1 MELKINAMKTTNAIK
16 FNFEE
21 LKNEITTKSELYK
34 NMVYT
39 DDTIKTAK
47 EDKASL
53 NKFIKALEDKR
64 KEVKKQWLEPYNNF
78 EKQVKELVRIINE
91 PVTLIGEQITEFEE
105 REKAA
110 KREEVERLFNE
121 AGFEPFVRLEQIFD
135 PKWLNKSVSL
145 KSIST
150 ELKNI
155 AERIKNDLAVLN
167 EISEFQFEATETY
180 KATLDISK
188 AIAEKNRL
196 VEMQKRK
203 VEHEATQTE
212 QESSEAEEFVD
223 DEPAFAE
230 WGEELD
236 DSKEWKTIKMLV
248 SESDIKELKSFCAM
262 SGIELEVM

>member
-1 MELKINAMKTTNAIK
+1 MELKINAMETTNAIN

-47 EDKASL
+47 EDSASL

-64 KEVKKQWLEPYNNF
+64 KEVKKQCLEPYNNF

-91 PVTLIGEQITEFEE
+91 PVTLIGEQITEFKE

-121 AGFEPFVRLEQIFD
+121 AGFEPFVKLEQIFD
-135 PKWLNKSVSL
+135 PKWLNKSSSL
-145 KSIST
+145 KSIAT

-155 AERIKNDLAVLN
+155 AERIKSDLAVLN

-180 KATLDISK
+180 KDTLDISK

-203 VEHEATQTE
+203 AEYEAKEPE
-212 QESSEAEEFVD
+212 QESAEVEEFVA
-223 DEPAFAE
+223 DEPTFAE

-262 SGIELEVM
+262 SGIEIEVL

>member
-1 MELKINAMKTTNAIK
+1 MELKINAIETTNAIN

-47 EDKASL
+47 EDRASL

-64 KEVKKQWLEPYNNF
+64 KEVKKQCLEPYNNF
-78 EKQVKELVRIINE
+78 EKQVKELVRIIQE

-121 AGFEPFVRLEQIFD
+121 AEFEPFVRLEQIFD
-135 PKWLNKSVSL
+135 PKWLNKSASL
-145 KSIST
+145 KSIAA

-155 AERIKNDLAVLN
+155 AERIKSDLAVLN

-180 KATLDISK
+180 KDTLDISK

-203 VEHEATQTE
+203 AEHEATQTE
-212 QESSEAEEFVD
+212 QESSETEEFVD
-223 DEPAFAE
+223 DEPTFAE

>member
-1 MELKINAMKTTNAIK
+1 MELKINAMETTNAIN

-47 EDKASL
+47 EDRASL

-64 KEVKKQWLEPYNNF
+64 KEVKKQCLEPYNNF

-135 PKWLNKSVSL
+135 PKWLNKSASL

-155 AERIKNDLAVLN
+155 AERTKNDLAVLN

-180 KATLDISK
+180 KDTLDISK

-203 VEHEATQTE
+203 AEYEVTQPE
-212 QESSEAEEFVD
+212 QESSEVEEFVT
-223 DEPAFAE
+223 DEPTLAE

-236 DSKEWKTIKMLV
+236 DNKEWKTIKMLV

>member
-1 MELKINAMKTTNAIK
+1 MELKINAIETTSAIN

-34 NMVYT
+34 NMVCT
-39 DDTIKTAK
+39 DDTIKDAK
-47 EDKASL
+47 SDRALL
-53 NKFIKALEDKR
+53 NKFKTALEDKR
-64 KEVKKQWLEPYNNF
+64 KEVKKQCLEPYNNF

-145 KSIST
+145 KSIAT

-155 AERIKNDLAVLN
+155 AERIKSDIAVLN

-180 KATLDISK
+180 KDTLDISK

-203 VEHEATQTE
+203 VEYEATQTE
-212 QESSEAEEFVD
+212 QESSETEEFVD
-223 DEPAFAE
+223 DEPTFAE

-248 SESDIKELKSFCAM
+248 SESDIKEFKSFCAM

>member
-1 MELKINAMKTTNAIK
+1 M
-16 FNFEE
+16 
-21 LKNEITTKSELYK
+21 
-34 NMVYT
+34 
-39 DDTIKTAK
+39 
-47 EDKASL
+47 
-53 NKFIKALEDKR
+53 
-64 KEVKKQWLEPYNNF
+64 
-78 EKQVKELVRIINE
+78 RIINE

-145 KSIST
+145 KSIAT
-150 ELKNI
+150 ELKSI
-155 AERIKNDLAVLN
+155 EERIKNDLAVLN

-180 KATLDISK
+180 KDTLDISR

-203 VEHEATQTE
+203 AEYESQTE
-212 QESSEAEEFVD
+212 QDNPDVEEVVS
-223 DEPAFAE
+223 DEPTFAE

-262 SGIELEVM
+262 SGIELEVV

>member
-1 MELKINAMKTTNAIK
+1 MELKINAIETTNAIN

-47 EDKASL
+47 EDRASL

-64 KEVKKQWLEPYNNF
+64 KEVKKQCLEPYNNF
-78 EKQVKELVRIINE
+78 EKQVKELVRIIQE

-121 AGFEPFVRLEQIFD
+121 AEFEPFVRLEQIFD
-135 PKWLNKSVSL
+135 PKWLNKSASL
-145 KSIST
+145 KSIAA
-150 ELKNI
+150 ELKSI
-155 AERIKNDLAVLN
+155 AERIKSDLAVLN

-180 KATLDISK
+180 KDTLDISK

-203 VEHEATQTE
+203 VEYEATQTE
-212 QESSEAEEFVD
+212 QESSETEEFVD
-223 DEPAFAE
+223 DEPTFAE

>member
-1 MELKINAMKTTNAIK
+1 MELKINAMETTNAIN

-47 EDKASL
+47 EDRASL

-64 KEVKKQWLEPYNNF
+64 KEVKKQCLEPYNHF

-121 AGFEPFVRLEQIFD
+121 AGFEPFVKLEQIFD
-135 PKWLNKSVSL
+135 PKWLNKSSSL
-145 KSIST
+145 KSIAT

-155 AERIKNDLAVLN
+155 AERIKSDLAVLN

-180 KATLDISK
+180 KDTLDISK

-203 VEHEATQTE
+203 AEHEATQTE
-212 QESSEAEEFVD
+212 QESSEVEEFVA
-223 DEPAFAE
+223 DEPTFAE

>member
-1 MELKINAMKTTNAIK
+1 MELKINAMETTNAIN

-47 EDKASL
+47 EDRASL

-64 KEVKKQWLEPYNNF
+64 KEVKKQCLEPYNNF
-78 EKQVKELVRIINE
+78 EKQVKELVRIINK

-121 AGFEPFVRLEQIFD
+121 AGFEPFVKLEQIFD
-135 PKWLNKSVSL
+135 PKWLNKSSSL
-145 KSIST
+145 KSIAT

-155 AERIKNDLAVLN
+155 AERIKSDLAVLN

-203 VEHEATQTE
+203 AEYASQTE
-212 QESSEAEEFVD
+212 QESSEVEEFVA
-223 DEPAFAE
+223 DEPTFAE

>member
-1 MELKINAMKTTNAIK
+1 MELKINAMETTNAIN

-47 EDKASL
+47 EDRASL

-64 KEVKKQWLEPYNNF
+64 KEVKKQCLEPYNNF

-135 PKWLNKSVSL
+135 PKWLNKSASL
-145 KSIST
+145 KSIAT

-155 AERIKNDLAVLN
+155 AERIKSDLAVLN

-180 KATLDISK
+180 KDTLDISK

-203 VEHEATQTE
+203 AEYEATQTE
-212 QESSEAEEFVD
+212 QESSETEEFVA
-223 DEPAFAE
+223 DEPTFAE
-230 WGEELD
+230 WGEELE

>member
-1 MELKINAMKTTNAIK
+1 MELKINAMETTNAIN

-47 EDKASL
+47 EDRASL

-64 KEVKKQWLEPYNNF
+64 KEVKKQCLEPYNNF

-145 KSIST
+145 KSIAT
-150 ELKNI
+150 ELKSI

-180 KATLDISK
+180 KDTLDISR

-203 VEHEATQTE
+203 AEYESQTE
-212 QESSEAEEFVD
+212 QDNPDVEEVVS
-223 DEPAFAE
+223 DEPTFAE

>member
-1 MELKINAMKTTNAIK
+1 M
-16 FNFEE
+16 
-21 LKNEITTKSELYK
+21 
-34 NMVYT
+34 
-39 DDTIKTAK
+39 
-47 EDKASL
+47 
-53 NKFIKALEDKR
+53 R
-64 KEVKKQWLEPYNNF
+64 K
-78 EKQVKELVRIINE
+78 
-91 PVTLIGEQITEFEE
+91 
-105 REKAA
+105 
-110 KREEVERLFNE
+110 EEVERLFNE
-121 AGFEPFVRLEQIFD
+121 AGFEPFVKLEQIFD
-135 PKWLNKSVSL
+135 PKWLNKSASL

-180 KATLDISK
+180 KDTLDISK

-203 VEHEATQTE
+203 AEHEATQTE
-212 QESSEAEEFVD
+212 QESSETEEFVD
-223 DEPAFAE
+223 DEPTFAE

-248 SESDIKELKSFCAM
+248 RESDIKELKSFCAM

>member
-1 MELKINAMKTTNAIK
+1 MELKINAMETTNAIN

-47 EDKASL
+47 EDRASL

-64 KEVKKQWLEPYNNF
+64 KEVKKQYLEPYNNF

-105 REKAA
+105 REKAT

-121 AGFEPFVRLEQIFD
+121 AGFESFVKLEQIFD
-135 PKWLNKSVSL
+135 PKWLNKSSSL
-145 KSIST
+145 KSIAT

-155 AERIKNDLAVLN
+155 AERIRNDLAVLN

-180 KATLDISK
+180 KDTLDISK

-203 VEHEATQTE
+203 AEYESQTE
-212 QESSEAEEFVD
+212 QESSEVEEVVA

-230 WGEELD
+230 WGEPLD

>member
-1 MELKINAMKTTNAIK
+1 MELKINAMETTNAIN

-47 EDKASL
+47 EDRASL

-64 KEVKKQWLEPYNNF
+64 KEVKKQCLEPYNNF

-121 AGFEPFVRLEQIFD
+121 AGFEPFVKLEQIFD
-135 PKWLNKSVSL
+135 PKWLNKSSSL
-145 KSIST
+145 KSIAT

-155 AERIKNDLAVLN
+155 AERIKSDLAVLN

-180 KATLDISK
+180 KDTLDISK

-203 VEHEATQTE
+203 AEHEATQTE
-212 QESSEAEEFVD
+212 QESSETEEFVD
-223 DEPAFAE
+223 DEPTFAE

>member
-1 MELKINAMKTTNAIK
+1 MELKINAMETTNAIN

-47 EDKASL
+47 EDRASI

-64 KEVKKQWLEPYNNF
+64 KEVKKQCLEPYNNF

-110 KREEVERLFNE
+110 KREEVERLFDE
-121 AGFEPFVRLEQIFD
+121 TGFEPFVKLEQIFD
-135 PKWLNKSVSL
+135 PKWLNKSASL
-145 KSIST
+145 KSIAT

-155 AERIKNDLAVLN
+155 AERIRNDLAVLN

-180 KATLDISK
+180 KDTLDISK

-203 VEHEATQTE
+203 AEYEAKEPE
-212 QESSEAEEFVD
+212 QESAEVEGFVA
-223 DEPAFAE
+223 DEPTFAE

-262 SGIELEVM
+262 SGIEIEVL

>member
-1 MELKINAMKTTNAIK
+1 MELKINAMEITNAIS

-47 EDKASL
+47 EDRASL

-64 KEVKKQWLEPYNNF
+64 KEVKKQCLEPYNNF

-91 PVTLIGEQITEFEE
+91 PVTLIGEQIAEFEE

-135 PKWLNKSVSL
+135 PKWLNKSASL
-145 KSIST
+145 KSIAT

-180 KATLDISK
+180 KDTLDISR

-203 VEHEATQTE
+203 AEYESQTE
-212 QESSEAEEFVD
+212 QDNPDVEEVVA
-223 DEPAFAE
+223 DEPTFAE

-236 DSKEWKTIKMLV
+236 DSKEWKTIKILV

-262 SGIELEVM
+262 SGIELEVMQ

>member
-1 MELKINAMKTTNAIK
+1 MELKINAMETTNAIK

-91 PVTLIGEQITEFEE
+91 PVTLIGEQITAFEE

-145 KSIST
+145 KSIAT
-150 ELKNI
+150 ELKSI

-203 VEHEATQTE
+203 AEYASQTE
-212 QESSEAEEFVD
+212 QESSEVEEFVA
-223 DEPAFAE
+223 DEPTFAE
-230 WGEELD
+230 WGGELD

>member
-1 MELKINAMKTTNAIK
+1 MELKINAMETTNAIN

-47 EDKASL
+47 EDRASL

-64 KEVKKQWLEPYNNF
+64 KEVKKQYLEPYNNF

-121 AGFEPFVRLEQIFD
+121 AGFEPFVKLEQIFD
-135 PKWLNKSVSL
+135 PKWLNKSSSL
-145 KSIST
+145 KSITT

-155 AERIKNDLAVLN
+155 AERIKSDLAVLN

-180 KATLDISK
+180 KDTLDISK

-203 VEHEATQTE
+203 AEHEATQTE
-212 QESSEAEEFVD
+212 QESSEVEEFVA
-223 DEPAFAE
+223 DEPTFAE

-262 SGIELEVM
+262 SGIEIEVL

>member
-1 MELKINAMKTTNAIK
+1 MELKINAMETTNAIN

-47 EDKASL
+47 EDRASL
-53 NKFIKALEDKR
+53 NKFIKALDDKR
-64 KEVKKQWLEPYNNF
+64 KEVKKQCLEPYNNF

-135 PKWLNKSVSL
+135 PKWLNKSASL
-145 KSIST
+145 KSIAT
-150 ELKNI
+150 ELKNL
-155 AERIKNDLAVLN
+155 AERIKSDLAVLN

-180 KATLDISK
+180 KDTLDISK

-203 VEHEATQTE
+203 AEYEATQTE
-212 QESSEAEEFVD
+212 QESSETEEFVA
-223 DEPAFAE
+223 DEPTFAE

-262 SGIELEVM
+262 SGIEIEVL

>member
-1 MELKINAMKTTNAIK
+1 MELKINAMETTNAIN

-47 EDKASL
+47 EDRASL

-64 KEVKKQWLEPYNNF
+64 KEVKKQYLEPYNNF

-105 REKAA
+105 REKAT

-121 AGFEPFVRLEQIFD
+121 AGFESFVKLEQIFD

-145 KSIST
+145 KSVAT

-155 AERIKNDLAVLN
+155 AERIKSDLAVLN

-180 KATLDISK
+180 KNTLDISK

-203 VEHEATQTE
+203 AEYEATQTE
-212 QESSEAEEFVD
+212 QESSEVEEFVA
-223 DEPAFAE
+223 DEPIFAE

-248 SESDIKELKSFCAM
+248 SENDIKELKSFCAM
-262 SGIELEVM
+262 SGIEIEVL

>member
-1 MELKINAMKTTNAIK
+1 MELKINAIN

-47 EDKASL
+47 EDRASL

-64 KEVKKQWLEPYNNF
+64 KEVKKQYLEQYNNF

-105 REKAA
+105 REKAT
-110 KREEVERLFNE
+110 KREEVERLFNG

-145 KSIST
+145 KSIAT
-150 ELKNI
+150 ELKSI

-180 KATLDISK
+180 KDTLDISK

-203 VEHEATQTE
+203 AEHEATQTE
-212 QESSEAEEFVD
+212 QESSEVEEFVT
-223 DEPAFAE
+223 DEPTFVE

>member
-1 MELKINAMKTTNAIK
+1 MELKINAMETTNAIN

-47 EDKASL
+47 EDRTSL

-64 KEVKKQWLEPYNNF
+64 KEVKKQCLEPYNNF

-91 PVTLIGEQITEFEE
+91 PVTLIGEQIPEFEE

-121 AGFEPFVRLEQIFD
+121 AGFEPFVKLEQIFD
-135 PKWLNKSVSL
+135 PKWLNKSSSL
-145 KSIST
+145 KSIAT

-155 AERIKNDLAVLN
+155 AERIKSDLAVLN

-180 KATLDISK
+180 KDTLDISK

-203 VEHEATQTE
+203 AEHEATQTE
-212 QESSEAEEFVD
+212 QESSETEEFVD
-223 DEPAFAE
+223 DEPTFAE
-230 WGEELD
+230 WGEELE

>member
-1 MELKINAMKTTNAIK
+1 MELKINAIETTSAIN

-47 EDKASL
+47 EDRASL

-64 KEVKKQWLEPYNNF
+64 KEVKKQCLEPYNNF

-91 PVTLIGEQITEFEE
+91 SVTLIGEQITEFEE
-105 REKAA
+105 REKAT
-110 KREEVERLFNE
+110 KREEVERLFDE
-121 AGFEPFVRLEQIFD
+121 TGFEPFVKLEQIFD
-135 PKWLNKSVSL
+135 PKWLNKSASL
-145 KSIST
+145 KSIAT

-155 AERIKNDLAVLN
+155 AERIRNDLAVLN

-180 KATLDISK
+180 KDTLDISK

-203 VEHEATQTE
+203 VEYEATQTE
-212 QESSEAEEFVD
+212 QESSETEEFVD
-223 DEPAFAE
+223 DEPTFAE

-262 SGIELEVM
+262 SGIEIEVL

>member
-1 MELKINAMKTTNAIK
+1 MELKINAMETTNAIN

-47 EDKASL
+47 EDRASL
-53 NKFIKALEDKR
+53 NKFIKALEDKQ
-64 KEVKKQWLEPYNNF
+64 KEVKKQCLEPYNNF

-121 AGFEPFVRLEQIFD
+121 AGFEPFVKLEQIFD
-135 PKWLNKSVSL
+135 PKWLNKSSSL
-145 KSIST
+145 KSIAT

-155 AERIKNDLAVLN
+155 AERIKSDLAVLN

-180 KATLDISK
+180 KDTLDISK

-203 VEHEATQTE
+203 AEHEATQTE
-212 QESSEAEEFVD
+212 QESSETEEFVD
-223 DEPAFAE
+223 DEPTFAE

>member
-1 MELKINAMKTTNAIK
+1 MELKINAMETTNAIN

-47 EDKASL
+47 EDRASL
-53 NKFIKALEDKR
+53 NKFIKALEDKG
-64 KEVKKQWLEPYNNF
+64 KEVKKQYLEPYNNF

-105 REKAA
+105 REKAT

-121 AGFEPFVRLEQIFD
+121 AGFESFVKLEQIFD
-135 PKWLNKSVSL
+135 PKWLNKSSSL
-145 KSIST
+145 KSIAT

-155 AERIKNDLAVLN
+155 AERIRNDLAVLN

-180 KATLDISK
+180 KDTLDISK

-203 VEHEATQTE
+203 AEYASQTE
-212 QESSEAEEFVD
+212 QDNPDVEEVVA
-223 DEPAFAE
+223 DEPTFAE

>member
-1 MELKINAMKTTNAIK
+1 MELKINAMETTNAIN

-47 EDKASL
+47 EDRASL

-64 KEVKKQWLEPYNNF
+64 KEVKKQCLEPYNNF
-78 EKQVKELVRIINE
+78 EKQVKELVRIISE

-121 AGFEPFVRLEQIFD
+121 AGFEPFVKLEQIFD
-135 PKWLNKSVSL
+135 PKWLNKSSSL
-145 KSIST
+145 KSIAT

-155 AERIKNDLAVLN
+155 AERIKSDLAVLN

-180 KATLDISK
+180 KDTLDISK

-203 VEHEATQTE
+203 AEHEATQTE
-212 QESSEAEEFVD
+212 QESSETEEFVD
-223 DEPAFAE
+223 DEPTFAE